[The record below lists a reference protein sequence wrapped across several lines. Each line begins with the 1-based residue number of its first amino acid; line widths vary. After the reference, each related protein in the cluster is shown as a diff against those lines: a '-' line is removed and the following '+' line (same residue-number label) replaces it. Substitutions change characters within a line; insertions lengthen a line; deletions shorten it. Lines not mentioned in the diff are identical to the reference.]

1 MIMCRISKILY
12 SFCFFLIIQEAITA
26 DLGIECTVF
35 DVGQGSGAVIKDKHR
50 GVSFIVDAGNSGK
63 EEETTSLLRRF
74 NGAVFGKPGAR
85 QRVAGVILS
94 HSDGDHVKLLAR
106 ALDANSR
113 AIKDQNRDPKL
124 AMTAYLG
131 SPFTGYLEGSGKPC
145 LDALKA
151 VNAKIKPLSHVMTSE
166 KAYKVERKEEVTQP
180 PRPFFMNA
188 LIPEF
193 SDADRDLS
201 LIIVAANA
209 LHGGKSKFLG
219 TENNPGELDE
229 AISDADTILNEGTNN
244 NGAIV
249 KLSYKGQRVTFP
261 GDIDGDHGTDK
272 IITHIPRAAP
282 TFLETDVSLALHH
295 GADRGRTNNIAWLL
309 KNNAK
314 KIIISA
320 GDRGGDF
327 IHPRFSVLYNM
338 AASLRLKA
346 RVAPHLIQCG
356 DPIGGSIK
364 DLPGLNEHFC
374 LEDGTD
380 IMIKKTN
387 DIEWL
392 LMSTTLPI
400 YTTKT
405 NGDIQVL
412 LLPDGTLRVKGI

>member
-1 MIMCRISKILY
+1 MLIYQISKILY
-12 SFCFFLIIQEAITA
+12 SFCFFLIIQEGITA

-35 DVGQGSGAVIKDKHR
+35 DVRQGSGAVIKDKHR
-50 GVSFIVDAGNSGK
+50 GVSFIVDAGNSGT

-94 HSDGDHVKLLAR
+94 HPDGDHVKLLAR
-106 ALDANSR
+106 VLDANSR

-193 SDADRDLS
+193 SDSDRDLS
-201 LIIVAANA
+201 LVIVAANA
-209 LHGGKSKFLG
+209 LHEGKSKFLG
-219 TENNPGELDE
+219 TKDNPGDLDE
-229 AISDADTILNEGTNN
+229 AIPAADTILKEGTNN

-249 KLSYKGQRVTFP
+249 KLSYKGKRVTFP

-272 IITHIPRAAP
+272 IITHTSRSAP
-282 TFLETDVSLALHH
+282 NFLETDVSLALHH
-295 GADRGRTNNIAWLL
+295 GADRGRTNNVAWLL
-309 KNNAK
+309 KNNAE

-327 IHPRFSVLYNM
+327 IPPRFSVLYNW
-338 AASLRLKA
+338 SK
-346 RVAPHLIQCG
+346 
-356 DPIGGSIK
+356 
-364 DLPGLNEHFC
+364 
-374 LEDGTD
+374 GTFLSRRGRRY
-380 IMIKKTN
+380 N
-387 DIEWL
+387 D
-392 LMSTTLPI
+392 
-400 YTTKT
+400 
-405 NGDIQVL
+405 
-412 LLPDGTLRVKGI
+412 

>member
-1 MIMCRISKILY
+1 MLIYRISKTLY
-12 SFCFFLIIQEAITA
+12 SFCFFLIIQEGITA

-50 GVSFIVDAGNSGK
+50 GVSFVIDAGNSGK

-106 ALDANSR
+106 VLDANSR

-145 LDALKA
+145 LDALKS
-151 VNAKIKPLSHVMTSE
+151 VNAKIKSLSHVMDSE
-166 KAYKVERKEEVTQP
+166 EARKITDKAEVIQL

-188 LIPEF
+188 LISEF
-193 SDADRDLS
+193 SDLGRDLS
-201 LIIVAANA
+201 LVIVAANA
-209 LHGGKSKFLG
+209 LHEGESKFLG
-219 TENNPGELDE
+219 TPDNPGDLDE
-229 AISDADTILNEGTNN
+229 AIPDASTILKEGTNN

-249 KLSYKGQRVTFP
+249 KLSYKGKRVTFP

-272 IITHIPRAAP
+272 IITRIPRTAP

-295 GADRGRTNNIAWLL
+295 GADRGRTNNVAWLL
-309 KNNAK
+309 KNNAE

-327 IHPRFSVLYNM
+327 IHPRFNVLYSM

-364 DLPGLNEHFC
+364 DLPGLKEHFC
-374 LEDGTD
+374 LEDGAD
-380 IMIKKTN
+380 IMIRETN

-405 NGDIQVL
+405 SGDIQVL
-412 LLPDGTLRVKGI
+412 LLPNGTLGIKGI